1 MANVAQRSRPLSA
14 FSSGGRLAALDI
26 GCSKVSCLIG
36 RKGQGP
42 DGFELAGGG
51 RQQSRGF
58 TGGAITDMEGL
69 ERSIRLA
76 VEDAERQAG
85 EQIEAVTLGI
95 TGPRVASQLV
105 SATTDTSGRE
115 ITPRDVRRVLSIAL
129 AKAETRE
136 RQILSAY
143 PVAYMVDDQPGVRE
157 PVGMLAVRLGVF
169 LNVVTAPR
177 SLVANLVE
185 CVSRAHLRVDGL
197 VPSAV
202 ASGAGTLIEDEKE
215 HGAICIDM
223 GAGVTTASVFLN
235 GAPAWVGLAK
245 TGGAHVTADIAQGV
259 GTTFAAAE
267 RLKTVYGT
275 ADMDGPGAAERIE
288 CPVLGDDGR
297 LNASRIKRGEL
308 AGFITPRVEETF
320 ELIQQRLAASK
331 IASVL
336 PRRVVLTGG
345 ASQLNGVRDVATRVL
360 NMPVRLGRPAAA
372 ERLGEDH
379 AAPCFSTVSGLLT
392 YELAGFTDV
401 ARAGR
406 GVADEGLLSRFSGLN
421 RAFSWLRENF

>member
-1 MANVAQRSRPLSA
+1 MANVAQRTRPLST
-14 FSSGGRLAALDI
+14 FTSSGRLAALDI
-26 GCSKVSCLIG
+26 GCSKVSCLIA
-36 RKGQGP
+36 RKGAGVE
-42 DGFELAGGG
+42 GFELAGGG

-85 EQIEAVTLGI
+85 ERIEAVTLGV
-95 TGPRVASQLV
+95 TGPRIASQLV
-105 SATTDTSGRE
+105 SAMTSASGWE
-115 ITPRDVRRVLSIAL
+115 ITPRDVRRVLASAM

-157 PVGMLAVRLGVF
+157 PVGMIASRLGVF
-169 LNVVTAPR
+169 VNVVTAPR

-197 VPSAV
+197 VPTAV
-202 ASGAGTLIEDEKE
+202 ASGAGTLIEDERE

-235 GAPAWVGLAK
+235 GAPAWVGLARA
-245 TGGAHVTADIAQGV
+245 GGAHVTADIAQGV

-275 ADMDGPGAAERIE
+275 ADMDGPGASERIE

-297 LNASRIKRGEL
+297 LNATRIKRGEL
-308 AGFITPRVEETF
+308 AQFIQPRVEETF
-320 ELIQQRLAASK
+320 ELVLQRLEASK

-345 ASQLNGVRDVATRVL
+345 ASQLNGVRDVAARVL
-360 NMPVRLGRPAAA
+360 KMPVRLGRPAAA
-372 ERLGEDH
+372 EHLGEDH

-392 YELAGFTDV
+392 YEMSGFADA

-406 GVADEGLLSRFSGLN
+406 SAEEEGFMSRFKGLH